1 MSLLLM
7 FEMRGEEKSDY
18 LNETTEEREH
28 NKVLVR
34 RGSEV
39 LNAEFLIHYTLYHQS

>member
-7 FEMRGEEKSDY
+7 FEMRGEEISDY

-28 NKVLVR
+28 DKVLVGLGPR
-34 RGSEV
+34 C
-39 LNAEFLIHYTLYHQS
+39 